1 MIIRKKRTQSQP
13 KPEQYEEN
21 QKESVIEE
29 KTESFAKPVLPD
41 YDVLND
47 IDIDAIAQERFE
59 RRRGDRRRGYRRVD
73 DRNLIS
79 RAEEE
84 AKLIKEN
91 SSREGFN
98 QGLMIAKQQLESF
111 RTVVDEFMRAK
122 EESVAIIQND
132 VVEIAL
138 KIAKKIIKKEPS
150 VDKNIVLS
158 IISDVIKDIGKDEKH
173 IIIKI
178 HPDDADN
185 VRTNLPNL
193 FPSLQSEARIIV
205 ETEENVELGSCIV
218 ETKNGLVDARF
229 STQLEI
235 LQNAFKERL

>member
-1 MIIRKKRTQSQP
+1 MIIRKKRIQNQP
-13 KPEQYEEN
+13 KPQKDEEI
-21 QKESVIEE
+21 QEDSVVE
-29 KTESFAKPVLPD
+29 KVPAPKTVLPN
-41 YDVLND
+41 YDILND

-84 AKLIKEN
+84 AKVIKEN
-91 SSREGFN
+91 AGREGFN
-98 QGLMIAKQQLESF
+98 QGLMIAKQQLETF
-111 RTVVDEFMRAK
+111 RTVIDEFMRAK
-122 EESVAIIQND
+122 EASVAIIQDD
-132 VVEIAL
+132 VIEIAL
-138 KIAKKIIKKEPS
+138 KIAKKIIKKEAS
-150 VDKNIVLS
+150 VDNDIVLS
-158 IISDVIKDIGKDEKH
+158 IISDVVKDIGRDEKH
-173 IIIKI
+173 VIIKI

-185 VRTNLPNL
+185 VRMNLPNL

-205 ETEENVELGSCIV
+205 ETEESIEKGSCIV

>member
-1 MIIRKKRTQSQP
+1 MIIRKRRSQNHP
-13 KPEQYEEN
+13 KPEEQDTEN
-21 QKESVIEE
+21 IQEQIQEKEP
-29 KTESFAKPVLPD
+29 APAAVLPS
-41 YDVLND
+41 YDILND
-47 IDIDAIAQERFE
+47 IDINAIAQERFE

-84 AKLIKEN
+84 AKIIKEN
-91 SSREGFN
+91 ASREGFN
-98 QGLMIAKQQLESF
+98 QGLMVARQQLETF
-111 RTVVDEFMRAK
+111 KTVIDEFMRAK
-122 EESVAIIQND
+122 EESVAIIQDD
-132 VVEIAL
+132 VVEIAME
-138 KIAKKIIKKEPS
+138 IAKKIIKKEAS

-173 IIIKI
+173 VIIKV
-178 HPDDADN
+178 HPDDANN
-185 VRTNLPNL
+185 VRENLSEL
-193 FPSLQSEARIIV
+193 FPRLQSEARIIV
-205 ETEENVELGSCIV
+205 ETEESVEIGSCIV

>member
-1 MIIRKKRTQSQP
+1 MIIRRKKVQQQQKPQSQQTEEIIDEQIVEKEP
-13 KPEQYEEN
+13 IRKP
-21 QKESVIEE
+21 
-29 KTESFAKPVLPD
+29 ALPS
-41 YDVLND
+41 YDILND

-84 AKLIKEN
+84 AKVIKEN
-91 SSREGFN
+91 SSRDGFN
-98 QGLMIAKQQLESF
+98 QGLMIAKQQLETF
-111 RTVVDEFMRAK
+111 RTTIEELMRAK
-122 EESVAIIQND
+122 EESIAVIQDD

-138 KIAKKIIKKEPS
+138 KIAKKIIKKEASIDKS
-150 VDKNIVLS
+150 VVLS
-158 IISDVIKDIGKDEKH
+158 IISDVIKDIGRDEKH
-173 IIIKI
+173 IIIKV
-178 HPDDADN
+178 HPDDAEA

-193 FPSLQSEARIIV
+193 FPSLQSEVRIII
-205 ETEENVELGSCIV
+205 EAEESIEEGSCIV

>member
-1 MIIRKKRTQSQP
+1 MIIRKKKILNQP
-13 KPEQYEEN
+13 KPQQAEEQEE
-21 QKESVIEE
+21 QVIIEKEPVSH
-29 KTESFAKPVLPD
+29 KPALPS

-84 AKLIKEN
+84 AKVIKEN

-98 QGLMIAKQQLESF
+98 QGLMIAKHQLETF
-111 RTVVDEFMRAK
+111 RTVVEDLMRAK
-122 EESVAIIQND
+122 EQSIAVIQDD
-132 VVEIAL
+132 VVDIAL

-150 VDKNIVLS
+150 IDKSIVLS
-158 IISDVIKDIGKDEKH
+158 IISDVIKDIGRDEKH
-173 IIIKI
+173 IIIKV
-178 HPDDADN
+178 HPDDAEN
-185 VRTNLPNL
+185 VRMNLPNL
-193 FPSLQSEARIIV
+193 FPSLQSEVRILV
-205 ETEENVELGSCIV
+205 ETEESVEEGSCLV

-235 LQNAFKERL
+235 LENAFKERL

>member
-1 MIIRKKRTQSQP
+1 MIIRRKRTQNQP
-13 KPEQYEEN
+13 TQESGEETLQEQ
-21 QKESVIEE
+21 VIEKE
-29 KTESFAKPVLPD
+29 PSLTPVLPG
-41 YDVLND
+41 YDILND

-84 AKLIKEN
+84 AKVIREN
-91 SSREGFN
+91 ASREGFN
-98 QGLMIAKQQLESF
+98 QGLMIAKQQLETF

-122 EESVAIIQND
+122 EESVAIIQDD

-138 KIAKKIIKKEPS
+138 KIAKKIIKKEAS
-150 VDKNIVLS
+150 VDKDIVLS
-158 IISDVIKDIGKDEKH
+158 IISDVVKDIGKDEKH
-173 IIIKI
+173 VIIKV
-178 HPDDADN
+178 HPDNAEN
-185 VRTNLPNL
+185 VRMNLPNL

-205 ETEENVELGSCIV
+205 ETEESVEIGSCIV

>member
-1 MIIRKKRTQSQP
+1 MIIRRKRVQNQPQPQQKEDMEEQVVEKAPAAP
-13 KPEQYEEN
+13 KP
-21 QKESVIEE
+21 S
-29 KTESFAKPVLPD
+29 LPS
-41 YDVLND
+41 YDILND

-84 AKLIKEN
+84 AKIIKEN
-91 SSREGFN
+91 ASRDGFN
-98 QGLMIAKQQLESF
+98 QGLMIAKHQLETF
-111 RTVVDEFMRAK
+111 RDVVEELMRAK
-122 EESVAIIQND
+122 EESIAVIQDD

-138 KIAKKIIKKEPS
+138 KIAKKIIKKEAS
-150 VDKNIVLS
+150 VDRSVVLS
-158 IISDVIKDIGKDEKH
+158 IISDVIKDIGRDEKH
-173 IIIKI
+173 IIIKV
-178 HPDDADN
+178 HPEDAEN
-185 VRTNLPNL
+185 VRMNLPNL
-193 FPSLQSEARIIV
+193 FPSLQSDVRILIEADESI
-205 ETEENVELGSCIV
+205 EEGSCIV

>member
-1 MIIRKKRTQSQP
+1 MIIRKKRTQNQP
-13 KPEQYEEN
+13 KPQKDEANQQEQVFEN
-21 QKESVIEE
+21 ES
-29 KTESFAKPVLPD
+29 APKPVLPS
-41 YDVLND
+41 YDILND

-84 AKLIKEN
+84 AKVIKEN
-91 SSREGFN
+91 ASREGFN
-98 QGLMIAKQQLESF
+98 QGLMIAKQQLETF
-111 RTVVDEFMRAK
+111 RTVIDEFMRAK
-122 EESVAIIQND
+122 EESVAIIHDD

-138 KIAKKIIKKEPS
+138 KIAKKIIKKEAS

-158 IISDVIKDIGKDEKH
+158 IISDVVKDIGKDEKH
-173 IIIKI
+173 VIIKV

-185 VRTNLPNL
+185 VRMNLSNL
-193 FPSLQSEARIIV
+193 FPSLQSEARIIL
-205 ETEENVELGSCIV
+205 ETEESIEEGSCIV